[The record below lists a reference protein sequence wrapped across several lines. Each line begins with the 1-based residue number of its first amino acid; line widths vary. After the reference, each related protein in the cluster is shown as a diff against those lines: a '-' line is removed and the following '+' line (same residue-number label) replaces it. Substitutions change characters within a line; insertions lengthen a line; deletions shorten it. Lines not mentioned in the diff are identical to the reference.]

1 MDFIQD
7 IFTNILSDAIWAIV
21 LIVVALL
28 KIH

>member
-7 IFTNILSDAIWAIV
+7 IFTTLLSDAIWTIV